1 MQFFSGCRFGEVLDK
16 KLILEMEERSLY
28 KNLIGIAE
36 FLLSLVTAWVISFL
50 FFDKDQIMILF
61 FFVLL
66 YGGRKGTNKLSP
78 ERANLLEKILVI
90 LSVLGVVLIVIGN
103 KVLCNDIMVIVGA
116 MLFVLIIPVIVKAGI
131 DVIHR
136 RFMKEKR

>member
-1 MQFFSGCRFGEVLDK
+1 M
-16 KLILEMEERSLY
+16 Y
-28 KNLIGIAE
+28 KYLVGLAE

-61 FFVLL
+61 FFALL

-78 ERANLLEKILVI
+78 ERVNLLEKILVI

-103 KVLCNDIMVIVGA
+103 KVLCNDVIVIIGS
-116 MLFVLIIPVIVKAGI
+116 MLFVLIIPVIVKTGI

-136 RFMKEKR
+136 RFVKEK